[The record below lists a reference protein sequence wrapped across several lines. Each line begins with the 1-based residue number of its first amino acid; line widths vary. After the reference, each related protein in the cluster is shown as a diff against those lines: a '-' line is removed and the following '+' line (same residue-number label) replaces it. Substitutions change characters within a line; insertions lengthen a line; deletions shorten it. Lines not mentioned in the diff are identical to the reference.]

1 MATLTF
7 YQPTNMD
14 TSIVWYGDLTV
25 ASSNQIQISSGSRVQ
40 NYYGN
45 FTYSYYGGYYVLSGG
60 TLTST
65 NQYQDGM
72 AIYNVTGLNHDFL
85 TIYNY
90 LQSGDITSAYT
101 YSLNGNDSMHGSYG
115 SDVISSYGGD
125 DVLSGYGGND
135 ILNGGS
141 GNDTLYGGS
150 GNNTLTGGSGIDTFG
165 LTLGAQDTVTDFV
178 PGEGGDVLQV
188 SDIVSALTHYVGG
201 QANPFATG
209 HFKVVQDGN
218 DTLFQVDAD
227 GFGATYAFETA
238 ALLCDVNA
246 SSLRSANF
254 SSGFNPQV
262 SPGFNFD
269 ILFTG
274 DLIQAMYVAYYGR
287 PAEQGG
293 FDYWTNRLTSEG
305 RNFSGMSAAFAT
317 SDEFNARY
325 GGLDTAGLVTTAYQQ
340 LFGRDPDSGGLAW
353 YVNLINSG
361 QTNYV
366 QLVLDM
372 MGGAQGNDLL
382 CIYNRLSASNDF
394 TQTTIANPGLY
405 EGHEAAAQAAD
416 LLQLVLGSQD
426 TLNTYQTY
434 KAELLTEWA
443 RGTGNGA
450 SYQTSESI
458 NYIGDNDAFG
468 VLLTAGHTY
477 QFLVAAVQ
485 DSGLDPM
492 ISHIRNPQGH
502 LLENG
507 LGVPLSDADSGPG
520 NAAQLSITPTVT
532 GEFFV
537 EIVGQANTT
546 GAYQLSVVEL

>member
-1 MATLTF
+1 MATITC
-7 YQPTNMD
+7 YQPANMD
-14 TSIVWYGDLTV
+14 IMNVWYGDVTV

-45 FTYSYYGGYYVLSGG
+45 FTYNYYGLSGG

-65 NQYQDGM
+65 NYYEGGK
-72 AIYNVTGLNHDFL
+72 AIYNITGLNHDAV

-90 LQSGDITSAYT
+90 IQSGNITSAFT
-101 YSLNGNDSMHGSYG
+101 YALNGNDSIHGSYG
-115 SDVISSYGGD
+115 SDVISSYGGN

-141 GNDTLYGGS
+141 GNDTLYGGI

-178 PGEGGDVLQV
+178 PGVGGDVLQV
-188 SDIVSALTHYVGG
+188 SDIVSGLTHYVGG

-209 HFKVVQDGN
+209 HFKVVQAGG

-227 GFGATYAFETA
+227 GLGATYAFETV
-238 ALLCDVNA
+238 ALLWNVNA

-254 SSGFNPQV
+254 SSGFNPQISPV
-262 SPGFNFD
+262 SSGFNFD
-269 ILFTG
+269 ILSTG
-274 DLIQAMYVAYYGR
+274 DLIQSMYVAYYGR

-305 RNFSGMSAAFAT
+305 RNFSGMSSAFAT
-317 SDEFNARY
+317 SDEFNIRY
-325 GGLDTAGLVTTAYQQ
+325 GGLDTAGLVTKAYQQ
-340 LFGRDPDSGGLAW
+340 LFGRDPDSGGLSW

-366 QLVLDM
+366 RLVLDM

-382 CIYNRLSASNDF
+382 CIYNRLSAVNDF

-405 EGHEAAAQAAD
+405 DGHEAAAQAAD

-426 TLNTYQTY
+426 TLNAYQNY

-450 SYQTSESI
+450 SYQASESI
-458 NYIGDNDAFG
+458 NFVGDNDSFR

-485 DSGLDPM
+485 GSGLDPM

-507 LGVPLSDADSGPG
+507 LGVPLSDEDSGPG

-532 GEFFV
+532 GDFFV
-537 EIVGQANTT
+537 NIVGQANTT
-546 GAYQLSVVEL
+546 GAYLLSVWEL